1 MLLFVQTC
9 LNFFFPFLFRQVF
22 SLILRNSEISTGE
35 NSNDVLIITDII
47 YIYWLSLLYKY
58 TVQSLSFSKK
68 KLPTLIIYHQNNTFD
83 NQHWGMHAYNLIFQH
98 YKEETFLPCITATWG
113 RFQKLQGKSSSLINL
128 TTNQVVYH

>member
-9 LNFFFPFLFRQVF
+9 LIFFFPFLFRQVF
-22 SLILRNSEISTGE
+22 SLILRNNEISTGE

-68 KLPTLIIYHQNNTFD
+68 KLPTLIIYH
-83 NQHWGMHAYNLIFQH
+83 
-98 YKEETFLPCITATWG
+98 
-113 RFQKLQGKSSSLINL
+113 
-128 TTNQVVYH
+128 